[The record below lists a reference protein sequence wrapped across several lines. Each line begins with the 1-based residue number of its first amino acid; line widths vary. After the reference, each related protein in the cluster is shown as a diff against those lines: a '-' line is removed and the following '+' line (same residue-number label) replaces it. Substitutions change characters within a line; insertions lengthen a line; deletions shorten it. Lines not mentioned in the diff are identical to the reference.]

1 MAADMIARAMAAN
14 ALNKQQTNIDTTDK
28 RQVLITE
35 DEYNALDEKDPSI
48 IYCVI
53 NK

>member
-14 ALNKQQTNIDTTDK
+14 ALNKQTNIDTTDK
-28 RQVLITE
+28 RQVLMTE
-35 DEYNALDEKDPSI
+35 EEYNALDEKDPSV